1 MRIRFDRKAKLQ
13 TSQKQVSTIAKAQYW
28 QGFKESTLE
37 NKFSKSVDT
46 EIESRKMRASLR
58 DEAAGNGN
66 VL

>member
-13 TSQKQVSTIAKAQYW
+13 TCQKQVSTIAKAQCW
-28 QGFKESTLE
+28 QGFKGNALE